1 MRSEDLRMRSL
12 PAMLVVVAAAMS
24 GCEVQVNQP
33 AAPPPGPGPS
43 NTSGAGQ
50 TMQQGGGSSLGKAKR
65 SAEGI
70 QDQMDLHNRRIEEA
84 AEGVTNP

>member
-1 MRSEDLRMRSL
+1 MRSPISIFVLS
-12 PAMLVVVAAAMS
+12 VATLA

-33 AAPPPGPGPS
+33 AAPPSTPAAATTGG
-43 NTSGAGQ
+43 GQ

-65 SAEGI
+65 SAERI
-70 QDQMDLHNRRIEEA
+70 EDQVDLHNRQIEEA

>member
-1 MRSEDLRMRSL
+1 MRPEDPAMRSVTSIL
-12 PAMLVVVAAAMS
+12 VVAAAVMS

-43 NTSGAGQ
+43 TTSGGGQ